1 MPAGW
6 GWIIRGEGRFRILPV
21 TKAEGAFDLVDGGP
35 FAEETDISVESG
47 AMAAVDEVGVDED
60 ESLLDVKAD
69 GNDVHSI
76 LYGEFVAVFEGEFLA
91 VEEFLVVCE
100 HDDEGDVEYVLKKS
114 AGVRSVIWEEECTPI
129 LTW

>member
-1 MPAGW
+1 MSTGW
-6 GWIIRGEGRFRILPV
+6 VWIIRGEGRFRILPV

-60 ESLLDVKAD
+60 ESFLDVKAD

-76 LYGEFVAVFEGEFLA
+76 LDGEFVAVF
-91 VEEFLVVCE
+91 
-100 HDDEGDVEYVLKKS
+100 
-114 AGVRSVIWEEECTPI
+114 
-129 LTW
+129 